1 MNDKQFPICTPEIP
15 PMLGRSQIMGQLV
28 AELTKLTPSHRSV
41 VGPRFSGKSVILKQL
56 VEEMQAEN
64 SPYCCVIEWDLRH
77 GTPQTNQDFLEQLC
91 LKLSD
96 GLNAAGLTDY
106 GKHLKDVS
114 DGHYGEICEVL
125 DCLEREEKVLMVWD
139 GFDKPLC
146 SGKLTRN
153 LWDNLLELCRK
164 PSFRLVTATRRE
176 LSSLIRDEESVTS
189 DFWGVFGNVVRVG
202 PFDNID
208 TETVL
213 TSLDG
218 YDFEAGAKT
227 ELANWT
233 AGNPPL
239 FLEVLNTVL
248 NNKRPGVISPADINK
263 LAESSLDSLSAVLGD
278 LWGDCSPSA
287 RDLYTV
293 LVDRRSV
300 PVTETG
306 PERRELIQK
315 GFALLSGSSVHS
327 SCRLLEKH
335 IQGAGPDAGSM
346 ARLFGKWEG
355 YRQNIST
362 MLERRLSQLNRF
374 DNRLFR
380 FVEIAVSLLNSDPES
395 ALNNLTSI
403 EERALDVIWRREF
416 EDGHT
421 FPDIIAENWTDPCR
435 NTHKMVNDMI
445 KSDRFVVPMDR
456 WKQLGVLQLL
466 TGSSN
471 GFDPMAKY
479 ASKDAYVLLNAIHS
493 YRNRNQHA
501 DGQEMHLGV
510 AVAAMMTCIE
520 LLACLDRDTPAAQQ
534 LLISHRFLPSLL

>member
-1 MNDKQFPICTPEIP
+1 MNDKRFPICTPEIP

-56 VEEMQAEN
+56 AEEMQAET

-77 GTPQTNQDFLEQLC
+77 GTPQTNQGFLEQLC

-106 GKHLKDVS
+106 GKHLKEVS

-125 DCLEREEKVLMVWD
+125 DCLESEEKVLMVWD

-189 DFWGVFGNVVRVG
+189 DFWGVFGDIVRVG

-213 TSLDG
+213 TSLDD
-218 YDFEAGAKT
+218 YEFEAGAKT
-227 ELANWT
+227 ELTNWT

-278 LWGDCSPSA
+278 LWEDCSLSA
-287 RDLYTV
+287 QDLYTV

-300 PVTETG
+300 PITETAH
-306 PERRELIQK
+306 ERSELTQK
-315 GFALLSGSSVHS
+315 GFAILSANSLKV
-327 SCRLLEKH
+327 SCRLLERH

-346 ARLFGKWEG
+346 ARLFGDEEK
-355 YRQNIST
+355 YKSNIAD
-362 MLERRLSQLNRF
+362 LLRRRLAHVGVVDQQLHRY
-374 DNRLFR
+374 
-380 FVEIAVSLLNSDPES
+380 VEIAIGLLPDDPEP

-403 EERALDVIWRREF
+403 EDRALDIVCQREF
-416 EDGHT
+416 GPGRRVPQSTVDY
-421 FPDIIAENWTDPCR
+421 WTLPPRD
-435 NTHKMVNDMI
+435 NDSMVRTRIPHDDWVV
-445 KSDRFVVPMDR
+445 SADRLT
-456 WKQLGVLQLL
+456 QLRFLQLL
-466 TGSSN
+466 TGSQN
-471 GFDPMAKY
+471 DFEPKTRCT
-479 ASKDAYVLLNAIHS
+479 SKDAYVLLNAIHS

-520 LLACLDRDTPAAQQ
+520 LLACLDRDTPTV
-534 LLISHRFLPSLL
+534 